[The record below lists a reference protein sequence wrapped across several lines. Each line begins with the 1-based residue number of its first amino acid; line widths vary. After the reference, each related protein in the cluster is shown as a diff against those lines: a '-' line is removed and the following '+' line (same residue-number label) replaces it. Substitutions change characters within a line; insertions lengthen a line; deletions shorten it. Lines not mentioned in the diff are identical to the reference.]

1 MAGHHLI
8 KYIFLCWRGDGT
20 AFWPGSPLRLCVVPL
35 FFRFGHI
42 QSHIQSLR
50 HFNFQ
55 QLIGLVTNIIVT
67 KKLYPKITTI
77 ASKFSEQAYSIDWV
91 FRTSAHRE
99 FARFCG
105 NEFDEREDF

>member
-20 AFWPGSPLRLCVVPL
+20 EFWPGSPLRLCVVPL

-42 QSHIQSLR
+42 QSLR

-55 QLIGLVTNIIVT
+55 QLIGLITNIILT
-67 KKLYPKITTI
+67 KNYTQKSPQLRVNS
-77 ASKFSEQAYSIDWV
+77 ASRRIQLIGSSEHP
-91 FRTSAHRE
+91 RTE
-99 FARFCG
+99 VQILFL
-105 NEFDEREDF
+105 